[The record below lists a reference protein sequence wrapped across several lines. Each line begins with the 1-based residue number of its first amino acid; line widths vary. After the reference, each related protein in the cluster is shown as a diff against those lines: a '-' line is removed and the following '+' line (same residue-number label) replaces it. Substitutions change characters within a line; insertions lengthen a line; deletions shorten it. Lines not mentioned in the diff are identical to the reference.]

1 MVSTPVKHP
10 PKRVV
15 PPPAPSPS
23 KTTTPSFSLKDT
35 QSTIAELHRPID
47 ERHLKTLTKG
57 KGDNAKALPYCP
69 WSVVCKSLHHRAPG
83 WGWEL
88 LEVKELGGY
97 VVVSGRLT
105 IATSD
110 GVLHYCGVASEALD
124 SASYAPPVESAAS
137 GALRRAAALAGLG
150 LDLYLS

>member
-1 MVSTPVKHP
+1 MVSTPTKHP
-10 PKRVV
+10 PRN
-15 PPPAPSPS
+15 PSTPQPTPSPF
-23 KTTTPSFSLKDT
+23 TLKDT
-35 QSTIAELHRPID
+35 QSTIADLHRPID

-57 KGDNAKALPYCP
+57 KGEKAQEFAFIP
-69 WSVVCKSLHHRAPG
+69 WGVVCKSLHHRAPG

-105 IATSD
+105 VPTTD
-110 GVLHYCGVASEALD
+110 GVLHYSGVASEPLE

-150 LDLYLS
+150 LDLYLN